1 MQPMGLFRKMRGPA
15 GKKGQKLSDEI
26 YSVLVAVVNRVS
38 PAWVLSIERVEQWNV
53 GKNEL
58 AFFQT

>member
-15 GKKGQKLSDEI
+15 EKKGQKLSDEI

-38 PAWVLSIERVEQWNV
+38 PAWVLSMR
-53 GKNEL
+53 
-58 AFFQT
+58 T